1 MTERNL
7 SFAAVGLAHGHI
19 VQMCEGLIG
28 AGARLKYICDGD
40 REAETLFAAKFPG
53 ATIAPFDR
61 ILSDEEVGL
70 VATAAVPGRRCGI
83 GVRAMEA
90 GKHFF
95 SAKAPVVSSEQL
107 RMLRKTAARTGR
119 KVFVYYSERVAS
131 EAAVFA
137 EKLIAAGKIGRVINV
152 VILAPHKLGKRPDWF
167 FSRED
172 TGGIL
177 IDIGSH
183 QFEQFLTYT
192 GNGRAEIVASSVA
205 NFAHGEHP
213 GFDDFG
219 DAFLR
224 GENGATGYIDTNF
237 EGKAAA
243 AIEEFRNGQDFVYIH
258 VEAPDECGHRGEAEN
273 KRDAI
278 SLIDKK
284 ILGPVTAALE
294 QMGDYKV
301 LVMPDHATPLSLKTH
316 TNDPIPFLIYD
327 STDPKQGPDAFDE
340 AAAKATG
347 LYLDEGFRM
356 MQDFAAAPRR

>member
-40 REAETLFAAKFPG
+40 RGAETLFAAKFPG
-53 ATIAPFDR
+53 ATIAPFDQ
-61 ILSDEEVGL
+61 ILADEEVGL

-107 RMLRKTAARTGR
+107 RMLRETAARTGR

-224 GENGATGYIDTNF
+224 GENGATGYIRVDWFTPDSLPVF
-237 EGKAAA
+237 GDGKVVIEGTEGYIELRKYIDVGGTETETILLSTREKTEKFSVAGKVEKPFFPAVLRDCKEGTETA
-243 AIEEFRNGQDFVYIH
+243 MPAEHAFYTMELAIRAQ
-258 VEAPDECGHRGEAEN
+258 ECA
-273 KRDAI
+273 KR
-278 SLIDKK
+278 L
-284 ILGPVTAALE
+284 
-294 QMGDYKV
+294 
-301 LVMPDHATPLSLKTH
+301 
-316 TNDPIPFLIYD
+316 
-327 STDPKQGPDAFDE
+327 
-340 AAAKATG
+340 
-347 LYLDEGFRM
+347 
-356 MQDFAAAPRR
+356 